1 MRERIA
7 RGRGMLPAMIEDG
20 PEAFVK
26 RWGAFAGDAVLFAR
40 PEGSPL
46 LEAGV
51 AGTVVQLLERTN
63 PYLAVPGPSRLLV
76 NPTATRLEATEE
88 TAPSLAVPS
97 RGALEGAGRVLERE
111 GRVAVVDAGWPVVLG
126 LPTEGADVAVEG
138 AWIRFEAEAPIHGFV
153 LPPERRAAPV
163 TGREVDEA
171 H

>member
-1 MRERIA
+1 
-7 RGRGMLPAMIEDG
+7 MLPAMIEDG

-26 RWGAFAGDAVLFAR
+26 RWGTYAGDAVLFAR

-63 PYLAVPGPSRLLV
+63 PYLAAPGAARLLV
-76 NPTATRLEATEE
+76 NPTAVRIEATDE
-88 TAPSLAVPS
+88 APPRLTVPS
-97 RGALEGAGRVLERE
+97 RGALEGAGRVVERE
-111 GRVAVVDAGWPVVLG
+111 GRVAVIDAGWPVVLA
-126 LPTEGADVAVEG
+126 LPSDGADDAVEG
-138 AWIRFEAEAPIHGFV
+138 AWVRFEADPPIHGFV
-153 LPPERRAAPV
+153 LPPERRSAPA